1 MKKRLLAVLLMLA
14 MVTGLSA
21 CGNSSGQ
28 SSDSSAPVK
37 EEAEQTESEEA
48 DAEADPFADGPSYT
62 LRLGHV
68 QAVTHPYHIGAV
80 AFAEKVEELTNGK
93 IKVEVFP
100 SSQIGNEIDMIES
113 MQMGT
118 IDMGVIGTCNLANFD
133 PSFTVFDLPFIFE
146 NRDHA
151 IKVCESD
158 FGQEKLDGLSEY
170 GLVGLGYFDNGFF
183 DVMNNKVDVYEPSD
197 LKGLNIRIV
206 QNPVYSAAFTA
217 CGANPVP
224 MAPTEVYTALQNGT
238 VDGNCL
244 SINGIYG
251 FGWYEL
257 QTTYTLA
264 DMFFCNLVLTMSKSV
279 YDEMPEAYQA
289 AIREAA
295 AYGCEM
301 NHTSG
306 AEQEEVNLKAMEE
319 SGIKAIYPENLD
331 SWIELMEKEV
341 YPQFSDIASQED
353 IDLIKSM
360 K

>member
-1 MKKRLLAVLLMLA
+1 MKNKLLAVFLMLA
-14 MVTGLSA
+14 MITGLSA
-21 CGNSSGQ
+21 CGNSSEPQ
-28 SSDSSAPVK
+28 STDNAPV
-37 EEAEQTESEEA
+37 EEAKQEESEGTE
-48 DAEADPFADGPSYT
+48 EDPFANGPSYT

-68 QAVTHPYHIGAV
+68 QSVTHPYHLGAM

-93 IKVEVFP
+93 ITVEVFP

-118 IDMGVIGTCNLANFD
+118 IDMGIIGTCNLANFD
-133 PSFTVFDLPFIFE
+133 PSFTVFDLPFIFGDRE
-146 NRDHA
+146 HA
-151 IKVCESD
+151 VKVCESD
-158 FGQEKLDGLSEY
+158 FGQRKLDGLQEY
-170 GLVGLGYFDNGFF
+170 GLIGLGYFDNGFF

-224 MAPTEVYTALQNGT
+224 MTPTEVYTALQNGT

-289 AIREAA
+289 AIKEAA
-295 AYGCEM
+295 AYGCEV

-306 AEQEEVNLKAMEE
+306 AEQEEINLKTMEE

-331 SWIELMEKEV
+331 IWIELMEREV
-341 YPQFSDIASQED
+341 YPQFSDVASQED

>member
-1 MKKRLLAVLLMLA
+1 MKKKLLAVFLTLC
-14 MVTGLSA
+14 MVTGLTA
-21 CGNSSGQ
+21 CGNASESQ
-28 SSDSSAPVK
+28 PAESAK
-37 EEAEQTESEEA
+37 AEETTQESNGAAEE
-48 DAEADPFADGPSYT
+48 DPFENGPSYT

-68 QAVTHPYHIGAV
+68 QAVTHPYHLGSV
-80 AFAEKVEELTNGK
+80 AFAEKVEELTKGK
-93 IKVEVFP
+93 VKVEVFP

-133 PSFTVFDLPFIFE
+133 PSFTVFDMPFIFAD
-146 NRDHA
+146 RDHA
-151 IKVCESD
+151 VRVCESD
-158 FGQEKLDGLSEY
+158 FGVAKLEGLADY

-197 LKGLNIRIV
+197 MAGLNIRIV

-224 MAPTEVYTALQNGT
+224 MTPTEVYTALQNGT

-257 QTTYTLA
+257 QNTYTLA
-264 DMFFCNLVLTMSKSV
+264 NMFFCNLVLTMSKSV
-279 YDEMPEAYQA
+279 FDGMPAAYQE

-295 AYGCEM
+295 VYGCEV

-306 AEQEEVNLKAMEE
+306 AEQEAVNLKAMEE
-319 SGIKAIYPENLD
+319 TGVKSIYPENVD

-341 YPQFSDIASQED
+341 YPQFADVATQEE

>member
-1 MKKRLLAVLLMLA
+1 MKKRWLAVFLMLT
-14 MVTGLSA
+14 MVAGLTA
-21 CGNSSGQ
+21 CGS
-28 SSDSSAPVK
+28 SSDTETADSAPAK
-37 EEAEQTESEEA
+37 EETEQNESAGTET
-48 DAEADPFADGPSYT
+48 DPFADGPSYN

-68 QAVTHPYHIGAV
+68 QAVTHPYHLGAM
-80 AFAEKVEELTNGK
+80 AFAEKVGELTNGK

-133 PSFTVFDLPFIFE
+133 PSFTIFDMPFIFE
-146 NRDHA
+146 NREHA
-151 IKVCESD
+151 VKVCESD

-170 GLVGLGYFDNGFF
+170 GLIGLGYFDNGFF

-206 QNPVYSAAFTA
+206 QNPVYSAVFAA

-295 AYGCEM
+295 VYGCEA
-301 NHTSG
+301 NHISG

-319 SGIKAIYPENLD
+319 AGVKAVYPENLD

-341 YPQFSDIASQED
+341 YPQFSNVAPQED
-353 IDLIKSM
+353 INLIKSM